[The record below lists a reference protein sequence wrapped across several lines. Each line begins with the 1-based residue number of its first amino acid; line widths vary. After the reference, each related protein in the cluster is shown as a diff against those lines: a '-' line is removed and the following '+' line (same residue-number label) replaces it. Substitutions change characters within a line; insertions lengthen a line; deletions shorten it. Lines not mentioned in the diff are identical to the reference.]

1 VSEPASGSAPRLLLV
16 DDETRILSSL
26 RRALRR
32 EGYEIHT
39 AESPHQALRALEAQS
54 FDLILADYRMPG
66 MTGLEF
72 LAQAAK
78 CRPEAVRMLLTGWSE
93 QIPRDALEASG
104 VRALLEKPWDPDALR
119 RLIRETVGT

>member
-1 VSEPASGSAPRLLLV
+1 MSASESASVPRLLLV
-16 DDETRILSSL
+16 DDEARILSSL

-32 EGYEIHT
+32 EGYEVHT
-39 AESPHQALRALEAQS
+39 AESPDEALREPEAQS

-72 LAQAAK
+72 LARAAK
-78 CRPEAVRMLLTGWSE
+78 RRPEAARMLLTGWSE

-104 VRALLEKPWDPDALR
+104 VRVLLEKPWDPETLKRA
-119 RLIRETVGT
+119 IRENVRT